1 VASEHQSAEERNE
14 TKVRGVEMLV
24 YSIGG
29 TGHRDSVLGRA
40 LAGLAGAVFLASFSG
55 PPANAQVSGQTECNA
70 ACLTEIAETYM
81 KAIGA
86 RGVPNLPSGANPV
99 YYTDPIDVSSIP
111 WGPRVFFTEDQVSMM
126 IGDGLWG
133 SLTAYGEDATII
145 ADEVTGNVAW
155 FGWVE
160 EHGQPAYYAMRM
172 RVENA
177 RVTEVETV
185 VARREEPGLYS
196 DDVKNRAS
204 FPDLMETVPVEA
216 RSSRERLIDIAHGYL
231 STLQQND
238 GTLLA
243 DFSADC
249 TWYENGANVVD
260 EVPDLAG
267 QGCRRLFEIG
277 YFKPID
283 RVRDR
288 AFPVVDE
295 ERGLVVA
302 VSTRDR
308 NNQSLTWRTNDGVE
322 RQNDDVIYYS
332 HSRGAIELLKIEGG
346 EITAIRTIS
355 NFLPYYMPSPWQ
367 QRALGLD
374 VD

>member
-1 VASEHQSAEERNE
+1 
-14 TKVRGVEMLV
+14 MLV

-29 TGHRDSVLGRA
+29 TGHRDSILGRA
-40 LAGLAGAVFLASFSG
+40 LAGLASAVFLASFSVSA
-55 PPANAQVSGQTECNA
+55 ANAQVSGQTECNA
-70 ACLTEIAETYM
+70 ECLTNIAETYM